1 MANHVLLDN
10 INHKDLK
17 IITKRSADLGDS
29 IPSLVT
35 FPFEYRDIQTN
46 FPICFCKDSET
57 GKFYTAALFGF
68 EENENLFLD
77 GDSWDAA
84 YTPLMLERQPFFIG
98 NQRTQSG
105 EKQRLIYIDAD
116 SPRVNSDEGEAVFL
130 EQGGQSEY
138 LQRISSILDAI
149 HQGQQQSKE
158 FIELML
164 KYDLIESFTLKVELD
179 DGTKTQLQGFYTI
192 NEDKLNDLDGSK
204 LAELNTNGY
213 LQPIYMA
220 LASYSCVTGLIERK
234 NTKLQKGWDEK
245 LGSK

>member
-17 IITKRSADLGDS
+17 IMTKRSASLGDN

-77 GDSWDAA
+77 GDNWDAA

-98 NQRTQSG
+98 NQQKQNG
-105 EKQRLIYIDAD
+105 EEERLIYIDMD
-116 SPRVNSDEGEAVFL
+116 SPRVGSTDGEALFL
-130 EQGGQSEY
+130 EQGGVTNY
-138 LQRISSILDAI
+138 LQRMSAILEAI
-149 HQGQQQSKE
+149 HQGQQQAKE
-158 FIELML
+158 FVELML
-164 KYDLIESFTLKVELD
+164 KHNLKVELN
-179 DGTKTQLQGFYTI
+179 DGTNNQLQGFYTI
-192 NEDKLNDLDGSK
+192 NEDALDALSSE
-204 LAELNTNGY
+204 AVSELWASGY
-213 LQPIYMA
+213 MQAAYMVI
-220 LASYSCVTGLIERK
+220 ASMSNFRSLIERK
-234 NTKLQKGWDEK
+234 NKRL
-245 LGSK
+245 

>member
-57 GKFYTAALFGF
+57 GKFYSAALFGF

-84 YTPLMLERQPFFIG
+84 YTPLMFERQPFFIG

-116 SPRVNSDEGEAVFL
+116 SPRVNSDEGEVVFL
-130 EQGGQSEY
+130 EQGGHSEY

-179 DGTKTQLQGFYTI
+179 DGTKNQLQGFYTI
-192 NEDKLNDLDGSK
+192 NEDTLNGLSYDAIS
-204 LAELNTNGY
+204 ELMTTGY
-213 LQPIYMA
+213 LQAAYMVI
-220 LASYSCVTGLIERK
+220 ASMSNFRSLIERK
-234 NTKLQKGWDEK
+234 NKRL
-245 LGSK
+245 